1 MKRETLIRSKLNMK
15 FLENITLVA
24 NYFYLIKH

>member
-1 MKRETLIRSKLNMK
+1 MKREILIRSKLNMT